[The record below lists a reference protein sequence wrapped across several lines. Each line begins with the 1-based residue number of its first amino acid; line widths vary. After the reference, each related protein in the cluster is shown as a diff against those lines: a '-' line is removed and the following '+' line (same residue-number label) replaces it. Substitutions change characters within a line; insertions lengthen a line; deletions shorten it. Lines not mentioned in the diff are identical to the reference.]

1 MTGLVPVIH
10 VVELPETLGMAV
22 NGAAWMAEILWG
34 RPRGLNLLLA
44 FGWHSVLELLEPPWQ
59 AAREAAVK
67 RTSFFAD
74 IPTLSVYVVFPSW
87 RVFLESLATS
97 TIPQDLIINR
107 GGP

>member
-1 MTGLVPVIH
+1 
-10 VVELPETLGMAV
+10 
-22 NGAAWMAEILWG
+22 
-34 RPRGLNLLLA
+34 LNLLLA